1 MCRSKKLK
9 MFRSTFEPIT
19 IEIHHEDPEH
29 YANQISLEANSEQS
43 TINNFLWLLS
53 MRQTKNLLLLTKK

>member
-1 MCRSKKLK
+1 MCRNKKLK

-43 TINNFLWLLS
+43 TINNFL
-53 MRQTKNLLLLTKK
+53 TINATD